1 MSSDLIRK
9 KVPLGITVLKL
20 KRILIF
26 VIFIL
31 SCSTLL
37 IGCSIN
43 TKYDIERVFRDDTF
57 KNIIEGKTKPVEII
71 VGYGGENGYEGFS
84 TRDPAVIDAY
94 IDAFRNVTIEEE
106 IKDKDKMI
114 QVWDGIVDFTFK
126 MDDETG
132 ITVGTDLVQY
142 VTDYDRGIQFN
153 LGNTD
158 AIIDL
163 NQSIRE

>member
-1 MSSDLIRK
+1 MILRIF
-9 KVPLGITVLKL
+9 PKL
-20 KRILIF
+20 KRELIF

-37 IGCSIN
+37 SGCNIN
-43 TKYDIERVFRDDTF
+43 TNYDIERVFTDNTF

-71 VGYGGENGYEGFS
+71 VGYGGENGYEAFS
-84 TRDPAVIDAY
+84 TKDPAVIDEY
-94 IDAFRNVTIEEE
+94 INAFRDVKIEAE

-114 QVWDGIVDFTFK
+114 RVWDGIVDFTFK

-142 VTDYDRGIQFN
+142 VTDYDRGIQFK
-153 LGNTD
+153 LGNID

-163 NQSIRE
+163 NRSIRE